1 MQPPRRIE
9 QDYNFEV
16 KLKHKIPTTM
26 HGSSEG
32 HTAYIYKACR
42 PDHTDSLEAPC
53 DTLFAEGIALLRG
66 PPSNLFADARK
77 RLDKALEKT
86 CSNAR
91 PVRAC
96 RQQSST
102 GRGAA

>member
-1 MQPPRRIE
+1 
-9 QDYNFEV
+9 
-16 KLKHKIPTTM
+16 M

-42 PDHTDSLEAPC
+42 PDQTDSPEVPC
-53 DTLFAEGIALLRG
+53 DALFAEGITLLRG
-66 PPSNLFADARK
+66 PPSNLFTDARK

-96 RQQSST
+96 RQSST